1 MRAATELIEAWS
13 GEGPEPDSRINFLR
27 RIHISPM
34 PDSPGLHPVIG
45 TLSHAPHVALLYL

>member
-1 MRAATELIEAWS
+1 VQAATELIGAWS
-13 GEGPEPDSRINFLR
+13 GEGPGADSRMNFLR

-34 PDSPGLHPVIG
+34 PILPDYTPVIG